1 MRPGIWTWIAR
12 QRRPHSGCARGQAR
26 LQREGSRE
34 VDRISIAA
42 TSFRGD
48 DPDELAAVLSTP
60 ASPIKVERLSGEALS
75 FDCEFFSTGPITFG
89 SCAYEGELQCTRQA
103 PSDKLLIFLPTRGAA
118 LFEPDAKEIWSRPGQ
133 GTILD
138 GARSEGVR
146 IYGPRRH
153 LTLFID
159 HRKIANHLIN
169 ILERTITGN
178 LEFYP
183 YIDLTAGPGL
193 ALAQLVE
200 TTCRGLRGNA
210 PLRQSP
216 LALASLGD
224 AVTHLL
230 LEAAPHRYSDQLAS
244 PVPLPAPRH
253 VKWAI
258 DFMHAHISEPITMTD
273 IAAAAKV
280 SVRTLQQGFRQFRM
294 TTPMAYLHELRLTAA
309 HQDLM
314 NTHEAQSV
322 ADIALKWAFTH
333 LGRFAADYRK
343 RFGLLPS
350 QTMRSGKG

>member
-1 MRPGIWTWIAR
+1 MASRIIFGVSLGKGPC
-12 QRRPHSGCARGQAR
+12 PHDW
-26 LQREGSRE
+26 REMVE
-34 VDRISIAA
+34 VDRVSIAA
-42 TSFRGD
+42 TSFRGR
-48 DPDELAAVLSTP
+48 DPEELAAVLSTP
-60 ASPIKVERLSGEALS
+60 ASPIKVGMLGGEAPS
-75 FDCEFFSTGPITFG
+75 FDCEFFSTGAISFG
-89 SCAYEGELQCTRQA
+89 SCAYEGEMQCDRQA
-103 PSDKLLIFLPTRGAA
+103 ASDKLLIFLPTRGAA
-118 LFEPDAKEIWSRPGQ
+118 VFEPGKKEIWSRPGQ
-133 GTILD
+133 GTIVD
-138 GARSEGVR
+138 GTRSESVR
-146 IYGPRRH
+146 LYGPRRH

-159 HRKIANHLIN
+159 HRKIANHLIT
-169 ILERTITGN
+169 ILERTISGN
-178 LEFYP
+178 LEFHP
-183 YIDLTAGPGL
+183 HIDLTAGPGL
-193 ALAQLVE
+193 ALTQLVE
-200 TTCRGLRGNA
+200 TTCSGLRGNA

-230 LEAAPHRYSDQLAS
+230 LEAAPHRSSDQLVS
-244 PVPLPAPRH
+244 PIPLPAPRH

-258 DFMHAHISEPITMTD
+258 DFMHAHISEPITMAE

-322 ADIALKWAFTH
+322 ADIALKWGFTH